1 MRSNVL
7 LRLQL
12 RPCFAYCFATEG
24 SIATS
29 CSCKLGLEGRKK
41 VEDPSCD
48 PSHGQD
54 AREGST
60 EVRTT
65 AQHTLTLIA
74 FHTRMHKQHVLF
86 IQQHACSYKKI
97 RINLPCASKARGRD
111 PSCAA
116 LRTSSALLTQVCT
129 SNLLLYL
136 RSQSK
141 DAISRAKDARS
152 PSLALH
158 ELVRLRY
165 LLVMGTKKQ
174 SLATRELCEA
184 RTHPVTLR
192 TVSKGAKKVV
202 LGRRQVVRH
211 RILVPTFKGSTPFAP
226 EVTHRKV
233 FLLV

>member
-12 RPCFAYCFATEG
+12 RPCFATEG
-24 SIATS
+24 IATS

-48 PSHGQD
+48 ASHGQD

-129 SNLLLYL
+129 SNLLLV
-136 RSQSK
+136 QSK

-192 TVSKGAKKVV
+192 TVSKDAKKVV